1 MFLACFCVPDVMG
14 PIIKKFK
21 DHSFDNLLFFP
32 VWQDAANP
40 GPVSMEIVQLGRLH
54 SLKTLALDFAEL
66 ADMHRWPDIT
76 S

>member
-1 MFLACFCVPDVMG
+1 MG

-21 DHSFDNLLFFP
+21 DHSFDNPLFFP

-40 GPVSMEIVQLGRLH
+40 GPVSIEIVHLGRLP
-54 SLKTLALDFAEL
+54 SLKTWASDFGEL